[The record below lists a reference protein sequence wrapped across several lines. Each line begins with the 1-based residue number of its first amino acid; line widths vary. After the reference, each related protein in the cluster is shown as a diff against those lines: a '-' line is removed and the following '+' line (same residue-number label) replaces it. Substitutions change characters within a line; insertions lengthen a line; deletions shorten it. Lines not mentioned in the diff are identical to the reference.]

1 LTGEDGG
8 GKEEEPMTQQTR
20 TAMQVLFPFLR
31 YRDAAA
37 AIDWL
42 VKAFGFEE
50 QMVVPNENGAIAHA
64 QLAFEGGVIMLATA
78 REDELRMKSPRDLGA
93 VSVGIYVYLENVDPH
108 CERARAA
115 GAEIV
120 RDPEDTDYGSQEYTA
135 RDLEGHL
142 WSFGTY
148 QPSRNS

>member
-1 LTGEDGG
+1 MVRE
-8 GKEEEPMTQQTR
+8 TQT
-20 TAMQVLFPFLR
+20 TTQVLFPFLR
-31 YRDAAA
+31 YRDAPA

-50 QMVVPNENGAIAHA
+50 QMVVPGENGTIAHA
-64 QLAFEGGVIMLATA
+64 QLSVASGIIMLGTA
-78 REDELRMKSPRDLGA
+78 RDDELRMKSPRDLGA
-93 VSVGIYVYLENVDPH
+93 VNQGIYVHLEDVDAH

-120 RDPEDTDYGSQEYTA
+120 RGLESTDYGSREYTA

-148 QPSRNS
+148 RPSAEH